1 MNSNTY
7 CVIMAGGIGSRFW
20 PVSRN
25 VFPKQFLDILGVGS
39 SFLQQ
44 TYQRFV
50 RIIPPERILVVT
62 AAPYVDLVRQQL
74 PELPFQNILAEPKR
88 RNTAPCIAYATY
100 KIIQSHP
107 DALMVVAPSDHLIL
121 GDDAFIGTIEAA
133 LEFARSHDA
142 LITVGIKP
150 TRPETGYGYIQAV
163 KKGYQSVGEH
173 LVYPVKTFTEKPN
186 AELAQVL
193 MDSGEF
199 YWNSGI
205 FIWQAQSIAQQMERW
220 IPEVNS
226 LFKNGLSLYDTPLEA
241 TYLTKAYDECR
252 NVSIDYGV
260 MEHADNTYVF
270 SAVFGWSDLGSWESF
285 YMNSPHDKDL
295 NVVHAAHHFTEN
307 VQRSVVYTDQKDK
320 LLVVKG
326 LSDYLVIDTQDALMV
341 CPKDDTQAR
350 NLFNEMA
357 QKQKKFI

>member
-1 MNSNTY
+1 
-7 CVIMAGGIGSRFW
+7 MAGGVGSRFW
-20 PVSRN
+20 PISRN
-25 VFPKQFLDILGVGS
+25 AFPKQFLDILGVGS

-44 TYQRFV
+44 TYNRFV
-50 RIIPPERILVVT
+50 RLIPPERILVVT
-62 AAPYVDLVRQQL
+62 SAKYVQLVHSQL
-74 PELPFQNILAEPKR
+74 PELPLQNILAEPLR

-100 KIIQSHP
+100 KIMQNDP
-107 DALMVVAPSDHLIL
+107 DAVMVVAPSDHLIV

-133 LEFARSHDA
+133 FEFARTKDV

-150 TRPETGYGYIQAV
+150 TRAETGYGYIQAV
-163 KKGYQSVGEH
+163 KKEYRSVGEH
-173 LVYPVKTFTEKPN
+173 LVYPVKTFTEKPS
-186 AELAQVL
+186 AELAKVL

-205 FIWQAQSIAQQMERW
+205 FIWQAQSIARQMERW
-220 IPEVNS
+220 IPEVNL
-226 LFKNGLSLYDTPLEA
+226 LFKNGLSLYNTPLES
-241 TYLTKAYDECR
+241 TFLEKVYDQCR

-260 MEHADNTYVF
+260 MEHADNTFVF

-285 YMNSPHDKDL
+285 YINSPMDKDL
-295 NVVHAAHHFTEN
+295 NVVHAGHSYTEN

-326 LSDYLVIDTQDALMV
+326 LTDFLVVDTRDALLV